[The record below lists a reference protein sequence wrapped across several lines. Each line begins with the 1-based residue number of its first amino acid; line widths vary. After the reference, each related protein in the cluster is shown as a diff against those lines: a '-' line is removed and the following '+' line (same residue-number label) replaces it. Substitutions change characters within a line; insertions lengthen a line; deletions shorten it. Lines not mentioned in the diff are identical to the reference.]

1 MDTNIDFSQ
10 YQKLLELFTT
20 EYEKYF
26 SYMDIDCQKSLLD
39 IAPLLFAKW
48 YHTALAEET
57 ILTPANIINMEL
69 ADETQEE
76 IAYILHI
83 QPEKKGLKKYTFTIE
98 NYTISHHPLILDM
111 QKVLDFC
118 FPDRTVQEDGFFFI
132 DDVIACKNMLSFS
145 NDFYLEYIIR
155 LCYQLQLLETL
166 PAIHTHKI
174 TKSKRCETFFA
185 QDSKTLLHTLIV
197 EGCALTAERLHTVMH
212 LEAGIVDCNF
222 FYDYLTDHQETDK
235 IFIDFYQRVGM
246 DLEPIW
252 TKEPDTLSTEE
263 QAIIS
268 SFLFAGIMFD
278 KWFITPMSLFFRV
291 IRPIHF
297 TPMRFYQTIN
307 NLSALL
313 VMRHNIGAEIFT
325 PPTYYS
331 LTALGMA
338 LTAGEKL
345 STNKQKMPHTIP
357 FVQLLEVIAPENELR
372 LFEEMLRFETI
383 PLVYTFHVVVQQ
395 DNTLW
400 KTVEVTDEH
409 ALHDF
414 CCDIC
419 SAFCMEDTTDYVLTV
434 PNETGFP
441 LYYAPAFS
449 KRAVNKTN
457 HMTLRDL
464 HPTEATAWTLYPKGN
479 TQITLIVTLQKSEK
493 GSPYRIYPRVKAQSE
508 KISALEEID
517 ELY

>member
-1 MDTNIDFSQ
+1 MDTNINFSQ

-26 SYMDIDCQKSLLD
+26 SYMDTECQKSLMD
-39 IAPLLFAKW
+39 ITPLVFAKW

-57 ILTPANIINMEL
+57 ILTPANIINMEI
-69 ADETQEE
+69 ADETKEE
-76 IAYILHI
+76 IAHILHI
-83 QPEKKGLKKYTFTIE
+83 NPNKNGLQKYTFSIE
-98 NYTISHHPLILDM
+98 SYTILNHPLILDM

-118 FPDRTVQEDGFFFI
+118 LPDKTVNENGFFFT
-132 DDVIACKNMLSFS
+132 DDVITCKNMLSFS
-145 NDFYLEYIIR
+145 NDFYLEYIMR

-174 TKSKRCETFFA
+174 TKSKHCETFFA
-185 QDSKTLLHTLIV
+185 QDTETLLRTLIA
-197 EGCALTAERLHTVMH
+197 EGCALTAERFHTIMH
-212 LEAGIVDCNF
+212 LETGIVDRAF
-222 FYDYLTDHQETDK
+222 FYAYLTDNQESDK

-246 DLEPIW
+246 DLEPLW
-252 TKEPDTLSTEE
+252 EKDPNTLSTEE
-263 QAIIS
+263 QAIMS

-338 LTAGEKL
+338 LTAGEKI
-345 STNKQKMPHTIP
+345 SANKQKMPHIIP
-357 FVQLLEVIAPENELR
+357 FAQLLEVIAPENELR
-372 LFEEMLRFETI
+372 LFEEMLRCETTPWI
-383 PLVYTFHVVVQQ
+383 YTFHVVVQQ

-400 KTVEVTDEH
+400 KTVEVPDEH
-409 ALHDF
+409 PLHDF

-419 SAFCMEDTTDYVLTV
+419 AAFCMEDTTDYVLSV

-441 LYYAPAFS
+441 MYYAPAFS
-449 KRAVNKTN
+449 KRAINKTN

-464 HPTEATAWTLYPKGN
+464 HPAQEAVWALSPKGN
-479 TQITLIVTLQKSEK
+479 KPITLSITLQKSQQ
-493 GSPYRIYPRVKAQSE
+493 GSPYRIYPRVKTQSE